1 MLSDENGVEVDYD
14 EPGSPL
20 DRYLADLDLDF
31 HPSAGLSQLENNHA
45 GLQEQKAA
53 PKKESSQSHQNLGLF
68 LLTSTY
74 NHRLPGLTL
83 SKRICSPG

>member
-31 HPSAGLSQLENNHA
+31 HPSAGLSQLENDHA
-45 GLQEQKAA
+45 GLQEQKAP
-53 PKKESSQSHQNLGLF
+53 PKKERSQSHQNLGLL
-68 LLTSTY
+68 LLTST
-74 NHRLPGLTL
+74 
-83 SKRICSPG
+83 